1 MREEARHPGGRLVE
15 SPSKKLMVAWTRLVA
30 AVIEKRSWVRI
41 AGESN
46 VKTGGG
52 GFRKTMI
59 AYVEILKLGS
69 LNSPKV

>member
-52 GFRKTMI
+52 DSGR
-59 AYVEILKLGS
+59 L
-69 LNSPKV
+69 